1 MSTPRLQT
9 ALWVQA
15 YVRRADLAGIPM
27 VVLRKGDAEGGSVL
41 VKLNHREAG
50 CTVLSQSRTAEGEL
64 VFMRGTGAEPVPE
77 ADADAYIARQLRY
90 DSDLWVLEIDD
101 RDGRHPFDERIL

>member
-15 YVRRADLAGIPM
+15 HVRRADLAGIAM

-41 VKLNHREAG
+41 VKLNHRDAG
-50 CTVLSQSRTAEGEL
+50 CTVLSQSRTPEGEL

-77 ADADAYIARQLRY
+77 EEADAYIARQLRY
-90 DSDLWVLEIDD
+90 DPDLWVLEIDD

>member
-1 MSTPRLQT
+1 MSPPRLQT

-15 YVRRADLAGIPM
+15 HVKRADIAGIAM

-41 VKLNHREAG
+41 VKLNLRDAG
-50 CTVLSQSRTAEGEL
+50 CTVLSQSRTPEGEL
-64 VFMRGTGAEPVPE
+64 VFLRGTGPEPVTEEE
-77 ADADAYIARQLRY
+77 ADAYVARQLRY
-90 DSDLWVLEIDD
+90 DPDLWVLEIDD

>member
-15 YVRRADLAGIPM
+15 HVKRADLAGIPM
-27 VVLRKGDAEGGSVL
+27 VVLRKGDAEAGSVL
-41 VKLNHREAG
+41 VKLNRREAG
-50 CTVLSQSRTAEGEL
+50 CVVLSQSRTPEGEL
-64 VFMRGTGAEPVPE
+64 VFMRGTGPEAVPE
-77 ADADAYIARQLRY
+77 EEADAYIARQLRY
-90 DSDLWVLEIDD
+90 DPDIWVLEIDD